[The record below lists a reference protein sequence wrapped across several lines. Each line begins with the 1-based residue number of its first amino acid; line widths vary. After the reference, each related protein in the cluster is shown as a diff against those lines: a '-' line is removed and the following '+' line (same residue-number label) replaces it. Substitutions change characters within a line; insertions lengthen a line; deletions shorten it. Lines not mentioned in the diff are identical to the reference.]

1 MSEGFYEKI
10 SSFVLNS
17 TFCVECADI
26 YKMLYQSF
34 HGAGHAVHDEKD
46 AVEWFWDEWEYVKAN
61 EGCVSP
67 MVENLEIPGI
77 TPPLARV
84 HLRKYYEYGGDPQ
97 ALLDEFLRTAR
108 EFPQY
113 YPSNEVNL
121 HKQFIRAW
129 GVVGV
134 IVERREPGMS
144 IDGDYRSFTAEM
156 ESNGWPVISHSKLYR
171 EKFSPHYRLVMD
183 LKKVIPQGRIDL

>member
-1 MSEGFYEKI
+1 MAEDFHKKVSR
-10 SSFVLNS
+10 FVLKS
-17 TFCVECADI
+17 AFCVEYADV

-34 HGAGHAVHDEKD
+34 HGAGHAVQDKKD
-46 AVEWFWDEWEYVKAN
+46 ASDRFWDEWDYVKAN
-61 EGCVSP
+61 EGRIIP
-67 MVENLEIPGI
+67 MIENLEIPGI

-84 HLRKYYEYGGDPQ
+84 HLRKYYESGGDPQ

-108 EFPQY
+108 EFPVY

-121 HKQFIRAW
+121 HEQFIRAW

-134 IVERREPGMS
+134 MAERKKPRMS

-156 ESNGWPVISHSKLYR
+156 ESNGWPVVSHSKLYR

-183 LKKVIPQGRIDL
+183 LKKVTPQGRIDL